1 MAVMSETY
9 NDAVA
14 IMFHIKYVVHIVN
27 KTARE
32 KDVQVR

>member
-9 NDAVA
+9 KDVVA
-14 IMFHIKYVVHIVN
+14 TLFHIKYVVHIVN
-27 KTARE
+27 NTARE